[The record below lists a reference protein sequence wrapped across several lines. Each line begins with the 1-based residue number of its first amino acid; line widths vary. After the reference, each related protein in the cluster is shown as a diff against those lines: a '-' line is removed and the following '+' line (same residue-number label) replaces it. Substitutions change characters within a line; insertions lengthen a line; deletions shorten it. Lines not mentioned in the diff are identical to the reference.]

1 MLKKYTLLT
10 FVVAMAT
17 ASCVEDEGSNII
29 SEINEIEISGL
40 EENYYKVSGQETL
53 TITPE
58 IKGSLSN
65 TDESN
70 LEYDW
75 FLCNKGIDKDHAHE
89 VISTER
95 NLNYEVTAAP
105 SSYNLYFSV
114 KDKSTGLKWET
125 STNSFRLRNK
135 MTEQVGGDVQI
146 QK

>member
-1 MLKKYTLLT
+1 MLKKYTFLT
-10 FVVAMAT
+10 FIVAMT
-17 ASCVEDEGSNII
+17 VSSCVEDEGSNFI

-40 EENYYKVSGQETL
+40 EESYYKVSGEETL

-70 LEYDW
+70 LEYEW
-75 FLCNKGIDKDHAHE
+75 FLCNKAIDKDHVHE

-105 SSYNLYFSV
+105 NSYYLFFSV
-114 KDKSTGLKWET
+114 KDKTTGLLQT
-125 STNSFRLRNK
+125 SIS
-135 MTEQVGGDVQI
+135 
-146 QK
+146 